1 MKTLVMIVVVQAVC
15 ATVVSS
21 FSFSSPDCPAQ
32 AVPGVTLKVPDPN
45 DCSKYSLCMQ
55 LFNMK
60 LDCSEGQHFSAAAGK
75 CLPAALAGCDPGKVQ
90 WSHSFYVVRICS
102 LTDPL
107 RLLLVEPQ
115 RQVAEMLW
123 IEKTINYPANWW
135 PQSCIAGSSLGLLD
149 PPKVAISARR

>member
-75 CLPAALAGCDPGKVQ
+75 CLPAALAGCDPAAAM
-90 WSHSFYVVRICS
+90 
-102 LTDPL
+102 
-107 RLLLVEPQ
+107 PQ
-115 RQVAEMLW
+115 PQAAPQ
-123 IEKTINYPANWW
+123 PAA
-135 PQSCIAGSSLGLLD
+135 PAAPAAPAPAPAAPAPAAIA
-149 PPKVAISARR
+149 V